1 MDTFDS
7 PPPGVKTRRRDLA
20 EQAISSKRSERGAPF
35 SLVAAY
41 TAVIIDRIV
50 WWATGRSKNSAET
63 SKIQL

>member
-20 EQAISSKRSERGAPF
+20 EQAISSKRSGRGVPS

-41 TAVIIDRIV
+41 TAVIID
-50 WWATGRSKNSAET
+50 
-63 SKIQL
+63 QLVVGDEA